1 MSTESHHTFW
11 LSRDQ
16 IQIIHRRVLP
26 TTTIIMSIH
35 VHSILATFTTALH
48 PPRFFNAASR
58 RTLRRCLRNSHTKMS
73 PHLLQSNSTAVI
85 ATTTAR
91 PHSHDNR
98 SLINKLQLLVILN
111 VVVVTVSFGCA
122 AASAKLAIKT
132 IAQHGAPQP
141 TCGQVMILGNQC
153 DY

>member
-1 MSTESHHTFW
+1 
-11 LSRDQ
+11 
-16 IQIIHRRVLP
+16 
-26 TTTIIMSIH
+26 
-35 VHSILATFTTALH
+35 
-48 PPRFFNAASR
+48 
-58 RTLRRCLRNSHTKMS
+58 MS
-73 PHLLQSNSTAVI
+73 PHLLQSNSTTVI
-85 ATTTAR
+85 ATTTAS

-111 VVVVTVSFGCA
+111 VVIVTVSFGCA

>member
-1 MSTESHHTFW
+1 
-11 LSRDQ
+11 
-16 IQIIHRRVLP
+16 
-26 TTTIIMSIH
+26 
-35 VHSILATFTTALH
+35 
-48 PPRFFNAASR
+48 
-58 RTLRRCLRNSHTKMS
+58 MS

-122 AASAKLAIKT
+122 AASAKLLAIKT
-132 IAQHGAPQP
+132 IAQHGASQRLSLYK
-141 TCGQVMILGNQC
+141 CCNIFLLIVSKEVSLRS
-153 DY
+153 

>member
-26 TTTIIMSIH
+26 TTTIISVNSRAFNTSH
-35 VHSILATFTTALH
+35 FYNS
-48 PPRFFNAASR
+48 PPRLFNAASR

-85 ATTTAR
+85 ATTRAR

-111 VVVVTVSFGCA
+111 VVIVTVSFGCA